1 MRTRYNLRLLSGL
14 VALITILPTTAYADD
29 VYAEGSDN
37 SVTITGTTRTQVQS
51 PGQPDTGTTYTGS
64 DNGDASAASAD
75 GASGSAT
82 EFCYLGELGL
92 RKMHALSCALAPTA
106 PAPGGGGGEGTPP
119 TTVTITAADTAALLV
134 DGSGLHRQPP
144 GPQAL
149 ITLDVIAYTSSDTRT
164 LTTTVANTPV
174 TITATPISYTFDW
187 GDGATT
193 TTTDPGAP
201 YPHHT
206 IAHRY
211 QHTADAVTITLTT
224 TWTATFT
231 PGTGASRPVQGTIT
245 TTETAPPFD
254 IVRTITQLTDDAEE
268 AQGH

>member
-1 MRTRYNLRLLSGL
+1 MRPHLRLLSGF
-14 VALITILPTTAYADD
+14 VALSTILPTTAYADENTDIRGD
-29 VYAEGSDN
+29 VEGN

-106 PAPGGGGGEGTPP
+106 PAPGGGGGGGTPP

-187 GDGATT
+187 G
-193 TTTDPGAP
+193 
-201 YPHHT
+201 
-206 IAHRY
+206 
-211 QHTADAVTITLTT
+211 
-224 TWTATFT
+224 
-231 PGTGASRPVQGTIT
+231 
-245 TTETAPPFD
+245 TAPPQPPP
-254 IVRTITQLTDDAEE
+254 TPEPPTPTTPSPTATSTPPTPSPSP
-268 AQGH
+268 

>member
-51 PGQPDTGTTYTGS
+51 PGQPDAGTTYTGS

-106 PAPGGGGGEGTPP
+106 PAPGGGGGGGTPP

-211 QHTADAVTITLTT
+211 QYTADAVTIGTD
-224 TWTATFT
+224 TATCL
-231 PGTGASRPVQGTIT
+231 SY
-245 TTETAPPFD
+245 ET
-254 IVRTITQLTDDAEE
+254 R
-268 AQGH
+268 